1 MSRLCA
7 QSARRKRR
15 AEMRFYEKDGNKLRQ
30 FKTVRE
36 VEAQLRLPLAP
47 CWVGASEPP
56 TDEKIKREEKW
67 YGFPSQ
73 EAAFQAYFGGWYD
86 ESMLGRLKVRKPVT
100 GNEKLRCHTKF
111 DVKGVYPD
119 VSRFMLGL
127 PDNMVEE
134 VFVRKQSKIIKI
146 IYCPNA
152 HCGTDSS
159 EFLKA
164 LANIVKLVQTL
175 EMNGYRVDLRV
186 YHYFY
191 DAHSTRK
198 TISFLL
204 PVKDP
209 DRALNLKRCM
219 FAMGH
224 TASFRILAFLLCSK
238 DPETWYISAY
248 GTEEWEKG
256 KENLNRFIDTKGT
269 VVINL
274 RDAVREDR
282 IDDILCEYNV
292 KE

>member
-1 MSRLCA
+1 
-7 QSARRKRR
+7 
-15 AEMRFYEKDGNKLRQ
+15 MRFYSKNGYKLRQ
-30 FKTVRE
+30 FKNVRE
-36 VEAQLRLPLAP
+36 VEEQPNLPLAE
-47 CWVGASEPP
+47 CWQGQSEPP
-56 TDEKIKREEKW
+56 TDEKISRDTKW

-86 ESMLGRLKVRKPVT
+86 EAMLGRLKVRKPVT
-100 GNEKLRCHTKF
+100 GNDKLRCHTKF

-134 VFVRKQSKIIKI
+134 VFVRKQSKIVKI

-152 HCGTDSS
+152 HCGTGSE

-164 LANIVKLVQTL
+164 LTNIVRLVQTL
-175 EMNGYRVDLRV
+175 EMNGYRVDLNI

-191 DAHSTRK
+191 DRHGHGK
-198 TISFLL
+198 VLSFLL

-219 FAMGH
+219 FGMGH

-238 DPETWYISAY
+238 DPETWYIQSY
-248 GTEEWEKG
+248 GCEEWSEG
-256 KENLNRFIDTKGT
+256 KANLERFIDTKGT

-274 RDAVREDR
+274 RDAVSEER
-282 IDDILCEYNV
+282 IDDILKQYNV
-292 KE
+292 EA

>member
-1 MSRLCA
+1 
-7 QSARRKRR
+7 
-15 AEMRFYEKDGNKLRQ
+15 MRFFSKDGYKLRQ
-30 FKTVRE
+30 FKNVRE
-36 VEAQLRLPLAP
+36 VEEQLRLPLAE
-47 CWVGASEPP
+47 CWEGKSEPP
-56 TDEKIKREEKW
+56 TDDKIRQDTKW
-67 YGFPSQ
+67 YGFPDQ
-73 EAAFQAYFGGWYD
+73 ESAFQAYFGGWYD

-100 GNEKLRCHTKF
+100 GNDKLRCHTKF

-134 VFVRKQSKIIKI
+134 VFVRKQSKIVKI

-152 HCGTDSS
+152 RCGTDSS

-175 EMNGYRVDLRV
+175 EMNGYRVDLQV

-191 DAHSTRK
+191 DQHGRGK
-198 TISFLL
+198 VLSFLL

-219 FAMGH
+219 FGMGH
-224 TASFRILAFLLCSK
+224 TASFRILAFLLCAK
-238 DPETWYISAY
+238 DPESWYIMSY
-248 GTEEWEKG
+248 GCEEWSKG
-256 KENLNRFIDTKGT
+256 KENLERFIDTKGT

-282 IDDILCEYNV
+282 IDDILREYNV

>member
-1 MSRLCA
+1 
-7 QSARRKRR
+7 
-15 AEMRFYEKDGNKLRQ
+15 MRFYSKDGYKLRQ

-36 VEAQLRLPLAP
+36 VEEQLRLPLAQ
-47 CWVGASEPP
+47 CWQGKSEPP
-56 TDEKIKREEKW
+56 TDEKIRGNESW
-67 YGFPSQ
+67 YGFPDTES
-73 EAAFQAYFGGWYD
+73 AFQAYFGGWYD
-86 ESMLGRLKVRKPVT
+86 ESMLGRLKVRRPIT
-100 GNEKLRCHTKF
+100 GSDRLRCHTTL

-152 HCGTDSS
+152 HCMTPSE

-164 LANIVKLVQTL
+164 LTNIVRLVQTL
-175 EMNGYRVDLRV
+175 EMNGYRVDLNI

-191 DAHSTRK
+191 DRHGHGRVL
-198 TISFLL
+198 SFLL

-219 FAMGH
+219 FGMGH
-224 TASFRILAFLLCSK
+224 TASFRILGFLLCSK
-238 DPETWYISAY
+238 DPESWYINAY
-248 GTEEWEKG
+248 GCEEWEKG
-256 KENLNRFIDTKGT
+256 KENLERFIDTKGT

-274 RDAVREDR
+274 REAVSEKK
-282 IDDILCEYNV
+282 IDGILKRFNV
-292 KE
+292 EG

>member
-1 MSRLCA
+1 
-7 QSARRKRR
+7 
-15 AEMRFYEKDGNKLRQ
+15 MRFYSKNGYKLRQ
-30 FKTVRE
+30 FKNVRE
-36 VEAQLRLPLAP
+36 VEEQLQLPLAE
-47 CWVGASEPP
+47 CWQGQSEPP
-56 TDEKIKREEKW
+56 TDEKISRDTKW

-86 ESMLGRLKVRKPVT
+86 EAMLGRLKVRKPVT
-100 GNEKLRCHTKF
+100 GNDKLRCHTKF

-134 VFVRKQSKIIKI
+134 VFVRKQSKIVKI

-152 HCGTDSS
+152 HCGTGSE

-164 LANIVKLVQTL
+164 LTNIVRLVQTL
-175 EMNGYRVDLRV
+175 EMNGYRVDLNI

-191 DAHSTRK
+191 DRHGHGK
-198 TISFLL
+198 VLSFLL

-219 FAMGH
+219 FGMGH

-238 DPETWYISAY
+238 DPETWYIQSY
-248 GTEEWEKG
+248 GCEEWSEG
-256 KENLNRFIDTKGT
+256 KANLERFIDTKGT

-274 RDAVREDR
+274 RDAVSEER
-282 IDDILCEYNV
+282 IDDILKQYNV
-292 KE
+292 EA